1 MPEYFILPQL
11 VEEDKDFQQDFA
23 PFFKLLE

>member
-11 VEEDKDFQQDFA
+11 VEEDLEDSQQDFA
-23 PFFKLLE
+23 PFFKLL